1 MNMTV
6 TYGKGFEIEPTKPLR
21 ERVEELQSE
30 ISKHP
35 QYEPPTEHLFHGG
48 MYCRQVW
55 RPAGCVIVGKV
66 HKKEHF
72 YMVVSGTVRVT
83 TDEGVQTITGPFLLC
98 SKPGTKRAVYAETDA
113 LCMTI
118 HRVDSDT
125 VAEVES
131 ELVEDDP
138 NSMFTVG
145 NKVKTPE
152 IEVKK

>member
-1 MNMTV
+1 MQV
-6 TYGKGFEIEPTKPLR
+6 TYGKGFEPVRRLRPLK
-21 ERVEELQSE
+21 ERVEALQDE

-35 QYEPPTEHLFHGG
+35 QYEPPTEHIFHGG

-55 RPAGCVIVGKV
+55 RPAGCLIVGKV

-83 TDEGVQTITGPFLLC
+83 TDDGVQTVTGPFLLC
-98 SKPGTKRAVYAETDA
+98 SKPGAKRAVFAETDA

-118 HRVDSDT
+118 HRVDSNNLE
-125 VAEVES
+125 EVES

-138 NSMFTVG
+138 NSMFTLG
-145 NKVKTPE
+145 NKVKNPE
-152 IEVKK
+152 IEVKL

>member
-6 TYGKGFEIEPTKPLR
+6 TYGKGFEVAPQPLK
-21 ERVEELQSE
+21 ERVEALQSE
-30 ISKHP
+30 ISKYP
-35 QYEPPTEHLFHGG
+35 QYEPPTEHIFHGG

-55 RPAGCVIVGKV
+55 RPAGCLIVGKV

-72 YMVVSGTVRVT
+72 YMIVSGTVKIT
-83 TDEGVQTITGPFLLC
+83 TDDGVQTITGPFLLC
-98 SKPGTKRAVYAETDA
+98 SKPGTKRAVFAETDA

-118 HRVDSDT
+118 HRVESNT
-125 VAEVES
+125 VEDVES

-145 NKVKTPE
+145 NKVKNPE
-152 IEVKK
+152 IEVKP

>member
-1 MNMTV
+1 MSLLAV
-6 TYGKGFEIEPTKPLR
+6 PKPELPALLS
-21 ERVEELQSE
+21 EKVEVLQAE
-30 ISKHP
+30 ISKLP
-35 QYEPPTEHLFHGG
+35 QYEPITKHIFHGG

-55 RPAGCVIVGKV
+55 RPAGCLIVGKV

-72 YMVVSGTVRVT
+72 YMIVSGTVKIT
-83 TDEGVQTITGPFLLC
+83 TDDGVQAITGPFLLC

-118 HRVDSDT
+118 HRVDSAT
-125 VAEVES
+125 VEDVES

-145 NKVKTPE
+145 NKVKNPE
-152 IEVKK
+152 IEVKP